1 MSSISADSLGEV
13 ATRNLLLWDP
23 AAPFCPVC
31 GSLLVF
37 PNSGNISCDSCPY
50 EQPMA
55 SLSHA
60 HTETRSFPKPPP
72 EWFAEWQVL
81 RMSKRGDV
89 PKEDLETA
97 MLQAKG
103 KAKAKRAV
111 IDEECPKCKS
121 PNMEYYSVQ
130 QRSADEG
137 E

>member
-1 MSSISADSLGEV
+1 
-13 ATRNLLLWDP
+13 
-23 AAPFCPVC
+23 
-31 GSLLVF
+31 
-37 PNSGNISCDSCPY
+37 
-50 EQPMA
+50 
-55 SLSHA
+55 
-60 HTETRSFPKPPP
+60 
-72 EWFAEWQVL
+72 
-81 RMSKRGDV
+81 MSKRGDV